1 MGLITGGD
9 VSREG
14 DRQEGGRQGL
24 VPKTGSY
31 DKSQDVCQGRGSSFK
46 TGGLRG
52 KFRLRALESS
62 HPESPELQPKATPRS
77 SWGSECSGAKEQG

>member
-1 MGLITGGD
+1 MGLITEGD

-14 DRQEGGRQGL
+14 DRQEGSRQGL
-24 VPKTGSY
+24 VPNTSSY
-31 DKSQDVCQGRGSSFK
+31 DKSQVVCQGRGSSFK

-52 KFRLRALESS
+52 KLRLRALDSS
-62 HPESPELQPKATPRS
+62 HPGSLELRPKAPPRS